1 MEKLST
7 KLTELRKK
15 RGFDLQDYLDK
26 KLERLR
32 AFFEQTGLN
41 AAVVG
46 LSGGVDSALVASL
59 LLKLALEEDS
69 PLKKISAVIAP
80 IFGAG
85 ATGQALARD
94 KAERQAKAL
103 AAQSPAFEYQICD
116 LTASYEA
123 MIAANS
129 YTKANAWAEGQMAS
143 VLRTPLFY
151 YQAALMQQEGWK
163 SLVVGTTNRDEGAY
177 IGFFGKASD
186 AMVDLQPIADL
197 HKSEVWQL
205 AEALEVLPEIY
216 QDAPRGDVWDQ
227 RTDEQMIAAPYW
239 FLELYQR
246 LLEEGEETEFE
257 ASLRGEELAFYQQA
271 KANIEALHRHNAHK
285 YQVGSPAHY
294 LDVLPRLINSPKK

>member
-1 MEKLST
+1 MKELTSKLA
-7 KLTELRKK
+7 ELRAS
-15 RGFDLQDYLDK
+15 RGFECEGYLSAKRIVLCD
-26 KLERLR
+26 
-32 AFFEQTGLN
+32 FFEKTGLN

-59 LLKLALEEDS
+59 LLDLAKQKNS
-69 PLKKISAVIAP
+69 PLKKISGVIAP
-80 IFGAG
+80 IFGDG
-85 ATGQALARD
+85 ATGQAPARN
-94 KAERQAKAL
+94 KAERQAQVL

-116 LTASYEA
+116 LTASYKA
-123 MIAANS
+123 MIAANC
-129 YTKANAWAEGQMAS
+129 YTQANACSEGQMAS

-186 AMVDLQPIADL
+186 AMVDLQPISDL

-205 AEALEVLPEIY
+205 AEHLGVLPEIY
-216 QDAPRGDVWDQ
+216 EDAPRGDVWDQ
-227 RTDEQMIAAPYW
+227 RTDEQMIGAPYW

-246 LLEEGEETEFE
+246 LMEEEEESGFE
-257 ASLRGEELAFYQQA
+257 ANLEGDSLAFYQLS
-271 KANIEALHRHNAHK
+271 KANIEELHQHNAHK

-294 LDVLPRLINSPKK
+294 LDVLPRMLK